1 MTAQE
6 SFAQQFI
13 KQGMAYG
20 LTQIQA
26 TNFFKSAADKYAN
39 DWGGQLQG
47 LMDGAQ
53 GFAQQNPAMAGAA
66 AGGLGGA
73 VAGGIGGGAKGALG
87 GGLAGAGIGGAA
99 GLSLDPAMQA
109 QLMQMLRG
117 GAGGSQG
124 GDPFKHGIG
133 GGGQGGQGLV

>member
-47 LMDGAQ
+47 LMDSAQ

-99 GLSLDPAMQA
+99 GLSLDPHMQA

-117 GAGGSQG
+117 GVG
-124 GDPFKHGIG
+124 GDPFKQGVG
-133 GGGQGGQGLV
+133 GSASGGQPGQMLS

>member
-1 MTAQE
+1 MTVQE

-20 LTQIQA
+20 LTQVQA
-26 TNFFKSAADKYAN
+26 TSLFKNAAEKYAN
-39 DWGGQLQG
+39 EWGAQLQG
-47 LMDGAQ
+47 LLGGAQ
-53 GFAQQNPAMAGAA
+53 NFAQQNPAAAGSI

-99 GLSLDPAMQA
+99 GLSMDPGMQ
-109 QLMQMLRG
+109 QKIMQMLQG
-117 GAGGSQG
+117 GGN
-124 GDPFKHGIG
+124 GDPFRKAVDG
-133 GGGQGGQGLV
+133 GSFGTAGRSV